1 MAAASTPAKRRDCL
15 ALLLGLPVTGTGRR
29 ELAKWGLYDPA
40 AGLLPAGRDL
50 ALRAL
55 CEARAVP
62 MSIRHAAAQEL
73 RQHGALV
80 GEDLGALFGIDL
92 VPEPIRHE
100 GER

>member
-29 ELAKWGLYDPA
+29 ELEKWGLYDPA
-40 AGLLPAGRDL
+40 AGLLLPAGRSL

-62 MSIRHAAAQEL
+62 MSIRQAAAQEL
-73 RQHGALV
+73 RQHGALA

-92 VPEPIRHE
+92 VPELKE
-100 GER
+100 